1 MVKPRSVENS
11 MSFLESIGDKDSP
24 LFDSDIDVNVKRQ
37 KLDSLDDV
45 DKDSAI
51 ASDNSLENKV
61 QVLK

>member
-11 MSFLESIGDKDSP
+11 MSFLESMGKDSP

>member
-11 MSFLESIGDKDSP
+11 MSFLESMGKDSP

-51 ASDNSLENKV
+51 ASDNSLEDKV